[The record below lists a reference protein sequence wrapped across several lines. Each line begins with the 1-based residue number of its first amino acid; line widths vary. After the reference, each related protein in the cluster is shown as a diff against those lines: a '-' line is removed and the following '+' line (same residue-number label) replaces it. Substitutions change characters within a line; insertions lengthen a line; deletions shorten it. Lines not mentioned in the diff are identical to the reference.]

1 MVLWVAHSFRESSGV
16 LVSAHQPALQIEKPW
31 CLNFATF
38 CGVNTPILSDFK
50 LPTWCQP
57 GCKIPEYWTIGSFEL
72 EQPSS
77 THHWG
82 DDRGRV
88 ARFRKWK
95 YSQYLGRMYTK
106 QISVVS
112 EFKFRQVSCILSGTP
127 YVVCVRVCV
136 CVCTRVKYKWG
147 TLKTDFH
154 IHSLPTISTTEALHV
169 FGLFAFFPSLLF
181 FIFFGFVREMLHQNF
196 PNLCS
201 ALVRSLQGKK
211 EVLRRTIKKFL

>member
-1 MVLWVAHSFRESSGV
+1 MRIDTMSHWPSFEPLVVKVVTIRSLLYRPVFPSAVSQSSGRLFFIFPNSVLLSFTLWFLTCCSPQGSYIISLKLSPHPLTKHKHKVIVSVQGGAKGVKQFCKLRSILQLWVILIPVKKWFQMVLWVAHSFRESSGV

-88 ARFRKWK
+88 ARFRK
-95 YSQYLGRMYTK
+95 
-106 QISVVS
+106 
-112 EFKFRQVSCILSGTP
+112 
-127 YVVCVRVCV
+127 
-136 CVCTRVKYKWG
+136 
-147 TLKTDFH
+147 
-154 IHSLPTISTTEALHV
+154 
-169 FGLFAFFPSLLF
+169 
-181 FIFFGFVREMLHQNF
+181 
-196 PNLCS
+196 
-201 ALVRSLQGKK
+201 
-211 EVLRRTIKKFL
+211 